1 MSTKTILEYIWI
13 DGFLGLRSKTK
24 VHPSKIT
31 NISDL
36 PEWNYDGSSTNQ
48 ANSNGDTEIVL
59 KPVKYIKDPFKRYKD
74 YETYLVLCDTY
85 DNNGN
90 PALNNNRC
98 NAKKIFDQKLEEEP
112 WFGLEQE
119 YFFVDEINK
128 VWPIIYTQGD
138 WYCGL
143 GKKQPIERFIADEHL
158 EYCLYA
164 GLDMSG
170 VNSEVAPYQWEFQV
184 GPSTGIDSGDQMWL
198 SRYILGRIAEKCG
211 VIINYH
217 PKPMQEIN
225 GSGCHTNFS
234 TISTRIKLENKDD
247 SCVEKLHEYIE
258 KMSKVQKEHIDV
270 YGTDN
275 DIRLTG
281 HHETGNINVFSYGIG
296 TRNTSIR
303 IPNQVYK
310 NRVGLYLED
319 RRPASNMD
327 PYLVTAQIFKTCCL

>member
-13 DGFLGLRSKTK
+13 DGYLGLRSKTRVSK
-24 VHPSKIT
+24 DKIT

-36 PEWNYDGSSTNQ
+36 PEWNFDGSSTNQ
-48 ANSNGDTEIVL
+48 ANSDGDTEIIL
-59 KPVKYIKDPFKRYKD
+59 KPVKYVKDPFKRYEN

-90 PALNNNRC
+90 PALNNNRF
-98 NAKKIFDQKLEEEP
+98 NATKIFNQKLEEEP

-128 VWPIIYTQGD
+128 IWPIIYKQGD

-143 GKKQPIERFIADEHL
+143 GKKQPIERYIADEHL
-158 EYCLYA
+158 EYCLYS

-184 GPSTGIDSGDQMWL
+184 GPSTGIDAGDQLWL

-211 VIINYH
+211 VTINYH
-217 PKPMQEIN
+217 PKPMVEIN

-234 TISTRIKLENKDD
+234 TSSTRVKVENNND

-270 YGTDN
+270 YGTN
-275 DIRLTG
+275 NEARLTG

-310 NRVGLYLED
+310 NREGLYLED

-327 PYLVTAQIFKTCCL
+327 PYLVTSQIFKTCCL